1 MSGGS
6 WDYLYSRCHDVY
18 WDSTF
23 EDVAHRLEQ
32 EKGLTLNAIHA
43 AAEAAEIARLFK
55 TALSK
60 WEGLRDVLHEMEWVD
75 SGDSDTLDLA
85 AAIDKWA
92 AGRTA

>member
-6 WDYLYSRCHDVY
+6 WDYLYARHNDVY

-32 EKGLTLNAIHA
+32 EKDLTLDAIHV

-60 WEGLRDVLHEMEWVD
+60 WKGLRDVLHEMEWVD
-75 SGDSDTLDLA
+75 SGDSGPLDLA
-85 AAIDKWA
+85 AAIDRWA
-92 AGRTA
+92 AGRAA